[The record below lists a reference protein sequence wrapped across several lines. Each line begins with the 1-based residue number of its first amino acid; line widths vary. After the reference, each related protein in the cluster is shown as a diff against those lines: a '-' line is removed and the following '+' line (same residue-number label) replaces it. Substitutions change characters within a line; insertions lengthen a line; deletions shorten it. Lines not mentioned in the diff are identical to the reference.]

1 MAEQT
6 IIQILFNGN
15 TQQFARDIHN
25 VSAEVLNV
33 EHAFVNVDNT
43 FHETVNNINN
53 DIKQIKFSSI
63 LDQVDRVVSGIQNIA
78 APGMQFASALA
89 DVSAITGVT
98 GAALDDLSE
107 RARASALEFGGNASD
122 SLSNYQTILSRLG
135 PGIAEV
141 PEALEAMEHQVRTL
155 SKTMGGNAAA
165 AVDALTTAAL
175 QFGIDLSDPITA
187 AAEMDKMMNV
197 MAAGSQKGA
206 AEVPRI
212 ADALKVTG
220 VAAKQ
225 MNVSF
230 EESNAALQALAKGG
244 KEGSEAGTALRNVL
258 GKMAGVDV
266 IPKEARDKLES
277 LGVNYD
283 IVSDKTRPFADR
295 LRELSK
301 AQSDATILAQVFG
314 VENAAA
320 ANILLDS
327 IDAQEEMTRAITDTN
342 VAYEM
347 AAVVMDSPAEK
358 AERIKANIEDLKL
371 TIFDA
376 TGGVLL
382 YADALAETGKMLNNL
397 APLAS
402 ILYSGISTLIDAKKR
417 AALLTKIWSGSLGI
431 QTIALKAATIA
442 TGIFSSA
449 MRILNNV
456 MRMNP
461 VLLIVSGVAALSAAV
476 YGATK
481 VFQSNTTA
489 VELNNEVHKRAADRA
504 ADETA
509 ELNILIDRLKN
520 TQAGTDT
527 RRVAMQAL
535 MDKYPDYIK
544 GMDLEKASMEEINKL
559 HVDIADNIMKRA
571 EAEVRAEM
579 YKEKVRERMEAEM
592 EGPSWKDHFNTGF
605 AIKNG
610 SIVWESAED
619 MKAKRIAGM
628 KEEEALMLK
637 GMEDAQKETKGL
649 FSGMFDDAFAQF
661 QEWEDGKKKALGGWN
676 PFGAFGDGGL
686 NTLISPVISPGT
698 FNSNTT
704 ETKETNNIKKTN
716 TSIATGGQRTVNNTF
731 NIKSLIENLSIAGK
745 NFKEST
751 AKMEEEA
758 TDALIRT
765 LSMAA
770 ATAG

>member
-15 TQQFARDIHN
+15 TQQFAKDIHN

-53 DIKQIKFSSI
+53 DIKQIKFSTI

-78 APGMQFASALA
+78 APGMQFSSTLA

-98 GAALDDLSE
+98 GAALDNLAE

-122 SLSNYQTILSRLG
+122 SLNTYKVILSRLG
-135 PGIAEV
+135 PDIAAA

-155 SKTMGGNAAA
+155 SKTMGGDAVA
-165 AVDALTTAAL
+165 AVDAMTTAAL

-266 IPKEARDKLES
+266 IPKEAREKLES

-301 AQSDATILAQVFG
+301 AQGDATILAQVFG

-347 AAVVMDSPAEK
+347 AAVVMESPAEK
-358 AERIKANIEDLKL
+358 AERIKAKIEDLKL
-371 TIFDA
+371 SIFDG

-382 YADALAETGKMLNNL
+382 YADALAETGRMLNNL
-397 APLAS
+397 APLYNITAAAVT
-402 ILYSGISTLIDAKKR
+402 TLINQEKR
-417 AALLTKIWSGSLGI
+417 AALFTSIWSGKLGI
-431 QTIALKAATIA
+431 KTIALKAASIGV
-442 TGIFSSA
+442 GIFSGA

-461 VLLIVSGVAALSAAV
+461 VLLIVSGVAALGAGIYAV
-476 YGATK
+476 TGLFK
-481 VFQSNTTA
+481 SNSKA
-489 VELNNEVHKRAADRA
+489 VEINNEVHKRAASRA

-509 ELNILIDRLKN
+509 ELNIMIERLKN
-520 TQAGTDT
+520 TTAGTDT

-535 MDKYPDYIK
+535 MQKYPDYLK
-544 GMDLEKASMEEINKL
+544 DMDLEKASMEEINKL
-559 HVDIADNIMKRA
+559 HTDIADNIMKRA

-592 EGPSWKDHFNTGF
+592 EGPSMGDY
-605 AIKNG
+605 AR
-610 SIVWESAED
+610 SISSLGLKSAQDYNNE
-619 MKAKRIAGM
+619 RIAGM
-628 KEEEALMLK
+628 KEEEAILVKQMEYADKGIKGGLAEWMYEAKNKLK
-637 GMEDAQKETKGL
+637 EFTDLKN
-649 FSGMFDDAFAQF
+649 
-661 QEWEDGKKKALGGWN
+661 KALGITIMDTSPDLKG
-676 PFGAFGDGGL
+676 
-686 NTLISPVISPGT
+686 LISPIVNPGT
-698 FNSNTT
+698 FNSNKT

-731 NIKSLIENLSIAGK
+731 NIKSLIEQLTIAGK
-745 NFKEST
+745 NFKESA